1 MFSMPL
7 ANREPYSRSPIVSLS
22 SRLGWLRPTLLA
34 CSGPLAHPGGMRSK
48 RKNRA
53 PWAGPRGVDAVLE
66 EWLESRIVKPCFT
79 ADETVP
85 GRGARTAPLPPTLP
99 TPIAFA
105 LRGRDIT
112 QLYEH
117 QARAFEAARGVTGKG
132 TRAVV
137 VATPTAS
144 GKSYCFHL
152 PVLSTLL
159 EDPDARALYLYPTKA
174 LARDQEAGLRDLM
187 KASGLSAGAVV
198 YDGDTPGDAR
208 RAARE
213 RSGIVLTNPDML
225 HAGILPHHTAWAR
238 TFQNLKYVVVDELH
252 TYKGV
257 FGSHVANVLR
267 RLMRVARFHGS
278 RPVLIGATA
287 TIGNPREHGARMF
300 GCDPDTDE
308 IASITE
314 NGAPQG
320 ERRVFL
326 FNPPVVN
333 SELGIRA
340 SYVKQAVMLATDL
353 VRAHVP
359 TIVFGQSRNNVE
371 VMLRYLRD
379 KVAPHVDPSRIMGYR
394 GGYLPE
400 QRREIERKLRDGEVL
415 CVVATNALEL
425 GIDIGGLDAVI
436 CAGYPGSVA
445 ATWQRFG
452 RAGRRG
458 DRSICV
464 LVTSSAPLDQ
474 YLAREP
480 QYLLGAPVEEA
491 RIDPDN
497 PEILIQHVKCAAFEL
512 PFRRGETFGSLDPT
526 ETASA
531 LEFLV
536 SHRVL
541 HETASGTFH
550 WASDAYPA
558 NNVSLRSVGWDNV
571 VIIDAEHDKTIAE
584 IDWRGAHTM
593 VHEQAIYQHDGE
605 CWQVE
610 KFDYENHKAF
620 VRKVK
625 PDYWT
630 DAMTYTTVNVLE
642 EFGTSEPREAQ
653 RSEPSPFPTGY
664 GEVSVVEKV
673 VGYKKIKFYTHENA
687 GYGDVRLPEMQMHTT
702 AFWLTVP
709 ESVCAQIPQG
719 RAAAIDGLRGA
730 GIALET
736 VATLALMCDP
746 RDLGCTLGDTA
757 LEERGARSAER
768 DESSGGSR
776 GAQLPER
783 GEGAEG
789 VPKKARG
796 GPAPGYDPTLFLYE
810 HTPGGIGLSERIF
823 EERDVLLAR
832 ALSLVEGCPCA
843 SGCPACVGPSGGDG
857 PPLDVF
863 GAAND
868 AEAPRR
874 GRTSS
879 RSDRGRK
886 AVAIEILRR
895 ASRGAEGLTPR

>member
-1 MFSMPL
+1 MP
-7 ANREPYSRSPIVSLS
+7 RKSRI
-22 SRLGWLRPTLLA
+22 
-34 CSGPLAHPGGMRSK
+34 
-48 RKNRA
+48 
-53 PWAGPRGVDAVLE
+53 PWKSARGVDAVVE
-66 EWLESRIVKPCFT
+66 DWLESRIVKPCLT

-85 GRGARTAPLPPTLP
+85 GREPKTAPLPPGLP
-99 TPIAFA
+99 SQLAFA
-105 LRGRDIT
+105 LRGRGVSE
-112 QLYEH
+112 LYEH
-117 QARAFEAARGVTGKG
+117 QARAFTAARDPR
-132 TRAVV
+132 TRALI

-152 PVLSTLL
+152 PVLSRMI
-159 EDPDARALYLYPTKA
+159 ENRDARALYLYPTKA
-174 LARDQEAGLRDLM
+174 LARDQEAGLREIM
-187 KASGLSAGAVV
+187 RASGLEAGAVV

-213 RSGIVLTNPDML
+213 RTGIVLTNPDML

-238 TFQNLKYVVVDELH
+238 TFQNLAYVVVDELH

-267 RLMRVARFHGS
+267 RLMRVAKFHGS
-278 RPVLIGATA
+278 NPVLIGATA
-287 TIGNPREHGARMF
+287 TIGNPREHAARIF
-300 GCDPDTDE
+300 GIDDTAPGSE
-308 IASITE
+308 HELVAITE

-320 ERRVFL
+320 ERRVFM

-333 SELGIRA
+333 AELGIRA

-379 KVAPHVDPSRIMGYR
+379 KVAPDIDASRIMGYR

-400 QRREIERKLRDGEVL
+400 QRREIERKLRAGEVL

-458 DRSICV
+458 ERSICV

-474 YLAREP
+474 FLAREP
-480 QYLLGAPVEEA
+480 EYLLGAPVEEA
-491 RIDPDN
+491 RIDADN
-497 PEILIQHVKCAAFEL
+497 PEIVIQHLKCGAFEL
-512 PFRRGETFGSLDPT
+512 PFRRGEAYGTLDKD
-526 ETASA
+526 ETSAA

-536 SHRVL
+536 AHKVL
-541 HETASGTFH
+541 HESNDTFH
-550 WASDAYPA
+550 WAADAYPA
-558 NNVSLRSVGWDNV
+558 NNVSLRSIGWDNV
-571 VIIDAEHDKTIAE
+571 VIIDAERDLTIAE

-630 DAMTYTTVNVLE
+630 DAMTYTTVSVLE
-642 EFGTSEPREAQ
+642 EFGTGPAAVIDPPHPEPW
-653 RSEPSPFPTGY
+653 PTGW
-664 GEVSVVEKV
+664 GEVSVVDKV

-702 AFWLTVP
+702 SFWLTVP
-709 ESVCAQIPQG
+709 ESVCTQIPQG

-757 LEERGARSAER
+757 L
-768 DESSGGSR
+768 DEAKENGGETS
-776 GAQLPER
+776 PD
-783 GEGAEG
+783 
-789 VPKKARG
+789 VPPVVPRKIRG
-796 GPAPGYDPTLFLYE
+796 GPAPGYSPTLFIYE
-810 HTPGGIGLSERIF
+810 HTPGGIGLAERIF
-823 EERDVLLAR
+823 EQREVLIAR
-832 ALSLVEGCPCA
+832 ALRLVEGCPCDF
-843 SGCPACVGPSGGDG
+843 GCPACVGPNAGLDISPIPPAALQMLSEAAPESGVSLAALAPTRGDG
-857 PPLDVF
+857 
-863 GAAND
+863 AD
-868 AEAPRR
+868 ARKKARPA
-874 GRTSS
+874 T
-879 RSDRGRK
+879 GRK
-886 AVAIEILRR
+886 AIAIDILRR
-895 ASRGAEGLTPR
+895 AARGG